1 MNPKKEFMKL
11 AIKEAVK
18 GNKKFGKYPIGAIV
32 VKGNKV
38 IAKAHNGLPSNIDPT
53 AHAEIL
59 VIKKAAKKL
68 KTRYLDDCILYTTH
82 EPCSMCS
89 GAAVWANMKGIVFGT
104 NVKDMK
110 NFWKPRFDKIRS
122 KRKFI
127 FVPVKQSIK
136 SCKPSMIIKE
146 NFMRKECLK
155 LFDIYGESIKKQ
167 NE

>member
-1 MNPKKEFMKL
+1 MQL
-11 AIKEAVK
+11 AIKEAIE
-18 GNKKFGKYPIGAIV
+18 GNKKYPIGAVV

-38 IAKAHNGLPSNIDPT
+38 IAKSYNGLPSNLDPT

-59 VIKKAAKKL
+59 AIKKAAKKL

-82 EPCSMCS
+82 EPCSMCA
-89 GAAVWANMKGIVFGT
+89 GAAVWANMKAIVFGT

-110 NFWKPRFDKIRS
+110 NFWKPKIGKIKS

-127 FVPVKQSIK
+127 FIPTKDSIK
-136 SCKPSMIIKE
+136 DCKPPMIIKK
-146 NFMRKECLK
+146 NFMRDECLK
-155 LFDIYGESIKKQ
+155 LFELYWEIIKKQ